1 MVVVPLSL
9 SRVFSPVWVLLL
21 ISWAVTSIA
30 LEPIGVDDLA
40 SPFYELGSAED
51 DTEGQLLLEGA
62 AGGYLARLHT
72 SSPVELEAALVRA
85 EELFFSASAG
95 GEFEPV
101 AFVLHGPEVAV
112 FFKDNYRQYKR
123 IVDLAARLS
132 AFEVLEI
139 KVCETRMGVLGR
151 NKSVLQPFVDTVPFG
166 PREIDRLLDDEHY
179 VYF

>member
-9 SRVFSPVWVLLL
+9 SKVFSLVWALLL
-21 ISWAVTSIA
+21 ISWAVTSVA
-30 LEPIGVDDLA
+30 LEPVGVDDL
-40 SPFYELGSAED
+40 YELGSAEG

-72 SSPVELEAALVRA
+72 SSPAELEAALVRA
-85 EELFFSASAG
+85 EELFFGAGAG

-151 NKSVLQPFVDTVPFG
+151 NRSVLQPFVDTVPFG
-166 PREIDRLLDDEHY
+166 PREIDRLLDDERY